1 VLEFIATL
9 PPEFH
14 VLAVAAIP
22 VIELRGAIPLGIH
35 LGLPPLEAMALAV
48 AGNLAPIP
56 LLYYVLLPAVSY
68 LKGTGLFRRLVTSYV
83 ARSERESRRIKR
95 YGLPGLILFVSIPLP
110 MTGAWTGCFIAL
122 LLGYSLGRT
131 MLALALG
138 TLVAGTIVTTLARLA
153 IG

>member
-1 VLEFIATL
+1 MLEFIATL

-110 MTGAWTGCFIAL
+110 VTGAWTGCLIAL

-153 IG
+153 VG

>member
-110 MTGAWTGCFIAL
+110 VTGAWTGCLIAL

-153 IG
+153 VG

>member
-1 VLEFIATL
+1 VLEFIAML

-35 LGLPPLEAMALAV
+35 LGLPPLEAMVLAV

-110 MTGAWTGCFIAL
+110 VTGAWTGCLIAL